1 MLEAVVL
8 ILSILLFSSF
18 IIVVK
23 FWSKIDKLKLQIEKL
38 EDDVK
43 KVEKVV
49 EIEAGDKA
57 LLPDYGLS
65 HKTTN
70 ESFTVDYEVEILEV
84 SVDQVKVKAL
94 SYTSQDSFA
103 KDPQNKHSIIN
114 FLQSTWIPKSDIQLI
129 VDDQMRREKKLNQ
142 LGI

>member
-18 IIVVK
+18 AVMVK
-23 FWSKIDKLKLQIEKL
+23 FWDKIDKLNSEISKLKA
-38 EDDVK
+38 DVK
-43 KVEKVV
+43 KVEEVTL
-49 EIEAGDKA
+49 IEPGDKA
-57 LLPDYGLS
+57 LIPDYGLS

-84 SVDQVKVKAL
+84 STDQVKVKAL
-94 SYTSQDSFA
+94 SYTSHDSFA
-103 KDPQNKHSIIN
+103 LDPRNNQSIIN
-114 FLQSTWIPKSDIQLI
+114 FLQSTWVPKSDIQLI

>member
-8 ILSILLFSSF
+8 VLSVLLFSSF
-18 IIVVK
+18 VVMVK
-23 FWSKIDKLKLQIEKL
+23 FWDKIENLKLQIEKL
-38 EDDVK
+38 KDDVK

-57 LLPDYGLS
+57 LVPDYWLTC
-65 HKTTN
+65 KTDH
-70 ESFTVDYEVEILEV
+70 ESFRVDYEVEILEV
-84 SVDQVKVKAL
+84 STNQVKVKAL
-94 SYTSQDSFA
+94 SYTSHNSFA
-103 KDPQNKHSIIN
+103 LDPKNKQSIIN
-114 FLQSTWIPKSDIQLI
+114 FLQNTWVPKSDIQLI

>member
-8 ILSILLFSSF
+8 ILSILLLTTFV
-18 IIVVK
+18 IIGH
-23 FWSKIDKLKLQIEKL
+23 FWKKVDSLNSEISKLKDE
-38 EDDVK
+38 VK

-49 EIEAGDKA
+49 EIEPGDKA
-57 LLPDYGLS
+57 LLPDYGLTC
-65 HKTTN
+65 KTDN
-70 ESFTVDYEVEILEV
+70 ESFRVDYEVEILEV

-94 SYTSQDSFA
+94 SYTSHDSFA
-103 KDPQNKHSIIN
+103 RDPQNKHSIIN
-114 FLQSTWIPKSDIQLI
+114 FLQSAWVPKSDIQLI

>member
-18 IIVVK
+18 VVMVK
-23 FWSKIDKLKLQIEKL
+23 FWYKIDKLNSEISKLKA
-38 EDDVK
+38 DVK

-57 LLPDYGLS
+57 LLPDYGL
-65 HKTTN
+65 TN

-84 SVDQVKVKAL
+84 STDQVKVKAL
-94 SYTSQDSFA
+94 SYTSHDNFA
-103 KDPQNKHSIIN
+103 NDPSNKSSIIN
-114 FLQSTWIPKSDIQLI
+114 FLQNHWVSKRDIQLI
-129 VDDQMRREKKLNQ
+129 VNDQMRREKKLNQ